1 MTDLRFMQR
10 ALDLA
15 LLGRVRVCPNPMVG
29 CVIEQEGV
37 ILGEGFHQQ
46 YGGQH
51 AEVNAVES
59 VADKSKLRFSTVY
72 VTLEPCSHF
81 GKTPPCAD
89 LLIHHKVKK
98 VVICNTDP
106 NPLVSG
112 SGIEKLKNAGIEVE
126 TGLLADQGEEVNKR
140 FFTFHR
146 KKRPY
151 VTLKWAQTAD
161 GYVARENFDS
171 KWISNARSRQLVHKW
186 RSEEASILVGKHTAI
201 HDNPAL
207 TVRDWSGKNP
217 VRILIDP
224 KLEVS
229 PESNLLNLEV
239 ETLVFNLMK
248 SESRPNLTFIQLPDL
263 SPKAILDELFERK
276 LLSVFIEGG
285 SKTISAF
292 LDSGLWDE
300 ARVFTAETRF
310 EKGIN
315 APEIQFAP
323 SYTEPILTDT
333 LTYYFNTHG

>member
-1 MTDLRFMQR
+1 MTDPKFMQR

-15 LLGRVRVCPNPMVG
+15 VLGHGRVSPNPMVG
-29 CVIEQEGV
+29 CVIELDGA

-46 YGGQH
+46 YGGAH
-51 AEVNAVES
+51 AEVNAVAS
-59 VADKSKLRFSTVY
+59 VPDKSKLRFSTVY

-98 VVICNTDP
+98 VVICNMDP

-126 TGLLADQGEEVNKR
+126 AGLLAERGEALNKR

-151 VTLKWAQTAD
+151 VILKWAQTAD
-161 GYVARENFDS
+161 GFVARENFDS

-201 HDNPAL
+201 HDNPTL

-217 VRILIDP
+217 IRILIDP

-229 PESNLLNLEV
+229 PESNLLDQAV
-239 ETLVFNLMK
+239 ETLVFNTLK
-248 SESRPNLTFIQLPDL
+248 SESKPNLTFIQPPDL
-263 SPKAILDELFERK
+263 SPKAILDELLDRK

-285 SKTISAF
+285 SKTIGTF
-292 LDSGLWDE
+292 LNANLWDE
-300 ARVFTAETRF
+300 ARVFTSETRF
-310 EKGIN
+310 EKGIK
-315 APEIQFAP
+315 APEIQSSP
-323 SYTEPILTDT
+323 SQAERILTDT
-333 LTYYFNTHG
+333 LTTYFNPNG